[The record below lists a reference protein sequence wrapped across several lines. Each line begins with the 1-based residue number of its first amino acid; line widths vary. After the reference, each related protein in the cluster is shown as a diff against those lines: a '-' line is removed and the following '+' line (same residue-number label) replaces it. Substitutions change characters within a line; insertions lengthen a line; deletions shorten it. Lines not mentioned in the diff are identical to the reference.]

1 MLFLRIL
8 LKKDIRNT
16 LDFVTGGARWY
27 VAATNYVMP
36 VALIVYAEVRKRK
49 SAKILPTKE
58 AVGESES

>member
-1 MLFLRIL
+1 M
-8 LKKDIRNT
+8 

-27 VAATNYVMP
+27 IAATNYVLP

-49 SAKILPTKE
+49 SAKIAPVKE

>member
-1 MLFLRIL
+1 M
-8 LKKDIRNT
+8 

-27 VAATNYVMP
+27 VAETNYVLP

-49 SAKILPTKE
+49 SAKIAPAKE